1 MYKQKIKT
9 NQNKGVKMETKNE
22 NANVLAQIQSEII
35 ARKDQI
41 NNYAGFKYRT
51 AEGILAEVKPVVN
64 KYGFYIKLSDEIK
77 QIGGSLFLESRA
89 ELLDNSG
96 QVIISSTA
104 AALHEEARKGMSP
117 AQLSGATSSY
127 ARKYALCGLFGID
140 DAEQDIDALATHG
153 QNNQSQQAYSVVS
166 DEQAQILQEMIDAA
180 GVDIKRFLAAYK
192 CNSLSTFNAAYYDD
206 AIAKLKT
213 KLG

>member
-1 MYKQKIKT
+1 
-9 NQNKGVKMETKNE
+9 METKNE

-77 QIGGSLFLESRA
+77 QIGGSLFLETKA

-96 QVIISSTA
+96 QVVISSSA
-104 AALHEEARKGMSP
+104 VALHEEARKGMSP

-140 DAEQDIDALATHG
+140 DSEQDLDALATHKKNNNNKQAQ
-153 QNNQSQQAYSVVS
+153 QNNQRQQGYSVVTA
-166 DEQAQILQEMIDAA
+166 EQAQILQEMIDAA
-180 GVDIKRFLAAYK
+180 GVDIKRFLSAYQ
-192 CNSLSTFNAAYYDD
+192 CNSLGSFNAAYYDD

>member
-1 MYKQKIKT
+1 
-9 NQNKGVKMETKNE
+9 METKNE

-51 AEGILAEVKPVVN
+51 AEGILAEVKPVIN

-77 QIGGSLFLESRA
+77 QIGSSLFLESRA

-140 DAEQDIDALATHG
+140 DAEQDIDALTTHG
-153 QNNQSQQAYSVVS
+153 QNNQRQQAYSVVTA
-166 DEQAQILQEMIDAA
+166 EQAQILQEMIDAA
-180 GVDIKRFLAAYK
+180 GVDIKRFLSAYK

>member
-1 MYKQKIKT
+1 
-9 NQNKGVKMETKNE
+9 METKNE

-77 QIGGSLFLESRA
+77 QIGSSLFLESRA

-96 QVIISSTA
+96 QVAISSSA
-104 AALHEEARKGMSP
+104 VALHEEARKGMSP

-140 DAEQDIDALATHG
+140 DAEQDIDALTTHG
-153 QNNQSQQAYSVVS
+153 QNNQRQQTYSVVTA
-166 DEQAQILQEMIDAA
+166 EQAQILQEMIDAA
-180 GVDIKRFLAAYK
+180 GVDIQRFLSAYQ
-192 CNSLSTFNAAYYDD
+192 CNSLGSFNAAYYDD

>member
-1 MYKQKIKT
+1 
-9 NQNKGVKMETKNE
+9 METKNE

-51 AEGILAEVKPVVN
+51 AEGILAEVKPVIN

-77 QIGGSLFLESRA
+77 QIGSSLFLESRA

-140 DAEQDIDALATHG
+140 DAEQDIDALTTHG
-153 QNNQSQQAYSVVS
+153 QNNQRQQAYSVVTA
-166 DEQAQILQEMIDAA
+166 EQAQILQEMIDAA
-180 GVDIKRFLAAYK
+180 GVDIKRFLSAYK
-192 CNSLSTFNAAYYDD
+192 CNSLGSFNAAYYDD

>member
-1 MYKQKIKT
+1 
-9 NQNKGVKMETKNE
+9 METKNE

-77 QIGGSLFLESRA
+77 QIGGSLFLETKA

-96 QVIISSTA
+96 QVVISSSA
-104 AALHEEARKGMSP
+104 VALHEEARKGMSP

-140 DAEQDIDALATHG
+140 DAEQDLDALATHG
-153 QNNQSQQAYSVVS
+153 KNNNNKQAQQNSQRQQAYSVVTA
-166 DEQAQILQEMIDAA
+166 EQAQILQEMIDAA
-180 GVDIKRFLAAYK
+180 GVDIQRFLSAYQ
-192 CNSLSTFNAAYYDD
+192 CNSLSSFNAAYYDD

>member
-1 MYKQKIKT
+1 
-9 NQNKGVKMETKNE
+9 METKNE

-35 ARKDQI
+35 ARKDQV

-51 AEGILAEVKPVVN
+51 AEGILAEVKPVIN

-77 QIGGSLFLESRA
+77 QIGSSLFLESRA

-96 QVIISSTA
+96 QVVISSSA
-104 AALHEEARKGMSP
+104 VALHEEARKGMSP

-140 DAEQDIDALATHG
+140 DAEQDIDALTTHG
-153 QNNQSQQAYSVVS
+153 QNNQRQQAYSVVTA
-166 DEQAQILQEMIDAA
+166 EQAQILQEMIDAA
-180 GVDIKRFLAAYK
+180 GVDIKRFLSAYK
-192 CNSLSTFNAAYYDD
+192 CNSLGSFNATYYDD

>member
-1 MYKQKIKT
+1 M
-9 NQNKGVKMETKNE
+9 GTKNE

-77 QIGGSLFLESRA
+77 QIGSSLFLETKA

-96 QVIISSTA
+96 QVVISSSA
-104 AALHEEARKGMSP
+104 VALHEEARKGMSP

-140 DAEQDIDALATHG
+140 DAEQDLDALATHG
-153 QNNQSQQAYSVVS
+153 NNNNNKQAQQNNQRQQAYSVVTA
-166 DEQAQILQEMIDAA
+166 EQAQILQEMIDAA
-180 GVDIKRFLAAYK
+180 GVDIQRFLAAYQ
-192 CNSLSTFNAAYYDD
+192 CNSLDSFNAAYYDD

>member
-1 MYKQKIKT
+1 
-9 NQNKGVKMETKNE
+9 METKNE

-77 QIGGSLFLESRA
+77 QIGSSLFLESRA
-89 ELLDNSG
+89 ELLDNNG
-96 QVIISSTA
+96 LAIISSTA
-104 AALHEEARKGMSP
+104 VALHEEARKGMSP

-140 DAEQDIDALATHG
+140 DAEQDIDALDTHG
-153 QNNQSQQAYSVVS
+153 NNKQAQQNNQRQQAYSVVTA
-166 DEQAQILQEMIDAA
+166 EQAQILQEMIDAA
-180 GVDIKRFLAAYK
+180 GVDIQRFLSAYQ

>member
-1 MYKQKIKT
+1 
-9 NQNKGVKMETKNE
+9 METNNE
-22 NANVLAQIQSEII
+22 TAKIIALQSEII
-35 ARKDQI
+35 ARKDCF
-41 NNYAGFKYRT
+41 NNFGKYKYRT
-51 AEGILAEVKPVVN
+51 AEGILADVKPVAN
-64 KYGFYIKLSDEIK
+64 KYGFYIKLSDN
-77 QIGGSLFLESRA
+77 LELLGQHLVLKATA
-89 ELLDNSG
+89 ELLNAQG
-96 QVIISSTA
+96 VVVLTSTA
-104 AALHEEARKGMSP
+104 CALHAPEKKGMDL

-140 DAEQDIDALATHG
+140 DAGQDLDALAAHG
-153 QNNQSQQAYSVVS
+153 QNNQKQQSQQAYSVVS

-180 GVDIKRFLAAYK
+180 GVDIKRFLSAYK

>member
-1 MYKQKIKT
+1 
-9 NQNKGVKMETKNE
+9 METKNE

-51 AEGILAEVKPVVN
+51 AEGILAEVKPVIN

-77 QIGGSLFLESRA
+77 QIGSSLFLESRA

-96 QVIISSTA
+96 QVVISSSA
-104 AALHEEARKGMSP
+104 VALHEEARKGMSP

-140 DAEQDIDALATHG
+140 DAEQDIDALTTHG
-153 QNNQSQQAYSVVS
+153 QNNQRQQAYSVVTA
-166 DEQAQILQEMIDAA
+166 EQAQILQEMIDAA
-180 GVDIKRFLAAYK
+180 GVDIKRFLSAYK
-192 CNSLSTFNAAYYDD
+192 CNSLGSFNAAYYDD

>member
-1 MYKQKIKT
+1 
-9 NQNKGVKMETKNE
+9 METKNE

-35 ARKDQI
+35 AHKDQI

-77 QIGGSLFLESRA
+77 QIGGSLFLESKA

-96 QVIISSTA
+96 QVAISSSA
-104 AALHEEARKGMSP
+104 VVLHEEARKGMSP

-153 QNNQSQQAYSVVS
+153 QNNQSQQAYNVIS
-166 DEQAQILQEMIDAA
+166 DEQFQILQEMIDAA
-180 GVDIKRFLAAYK
+180 GVDIKRFLSAYK

>member
-1 MYKQKIKT
+1 
-9 NQNKGVKMETKNE
+9 METKNE

-51 AEGILAEVKPVVN
+51 AEGILAEVKPVIN
-64 KYGFYIKLSDEIK
+64 KYGFYIKLSDEVK
-77 QIGGSLFLESRA
+77 QIGGSLFLETKA

-96 QVIISSTA
+96 QVVISSSA
-104 AALHEEARKGMSP
+104 VALHEEARKGMSP

-140 DAEQDIDALATHG
+140 DAEQDLDALVTHG
-153 QNNQSQQAYSVVS
+153 KNNNNKQAQQNSQRQQAYSVVTA
-166 DEQAQILQEMIDAA
+166 EQAQILQELIDAA
-180 GVDIKRFLAAYK
+180 GVDIQRFLAAYQ
-192 CNSLSTFNAAYYDD
+192 CNSLGSFNAAYYDD

>member
-1 MYKQKIKT
+1 
-9 NQNKGVKMETKNE
+9 METKNE

-51 AEGILAEVKPVVN
+51 AEGILAEVMPVIN

-77 QIGGSLFLESRA
+77 QIGGSLFLETKA

-96 QVIISSTA
+96 QVVISSSA
-104 AALHEEARKGMSP
+104 VALHEEARKGMSP

-140 DAEQDIDALATHG
+140 DAEQDLDALATHG
-153 QNNQSQQAYSVVS
+153 NNKQAQQNSQRQQAHSVVS

-180 GVDIKRFLAAYK
+180 GVDIKRFLSAYK

>member
-1 MYKQKIKT
+1 
-9 NQNKGVKMETKNE
+9 METKNE
-22 NANVLAQIQSEII
+22 NVNVLAQIQSEII

-77 QIGGSLFLESRA
+77 QIGGSLFLETKA

-96 QVIISSTA
+96 QMVISSSA
-104 AALHEEARKGMSP
+104 VALHEEARKGMSP

-140 DAEQDIDALATHG
+140 DAEQDLDALATHG
-153 QNNQSQQAYSVVS
+153 KNNNNKQAQQNNQRQQAYSVVTA
-166 DEQAQILQEMIDAA
+166 EQAQILQEMIDAA
-180 GVDIKRFLAAYK
+180 GVDIQRFLSAYQ
-192 CNSLSTFNAAYYDD
+192 CNSLGSFNAAYYDD
-206 AIAKLKT
+206 AIAKLKA

>member
-1 MYKQKIKT
+1 
-9 NQNKGVKMETKNE
+9 METNNE
-22 NANVLAQIQSEII
+22 NANVLAQIQREII

>member
-1 MYKQKIKT
+1 
-9 NQNKGVKMETKNE
+9 METKNE

-153 QNNQSQQAYSVVS
+153 QNNQSQQGYNVIS
-166 DEQAQILQEMIDAA
+166 DEQFQILQEMIDAA

>member
-1 MYKQKIKT
+1 MK
-9 NQNKGVKMETKNE
+9 TKNE

-77 QIGGSLFLESRA
+77 QIGSSLFLETKA

-96 QVIISSTA
+96 QVVISSSA
-104 AALHEEARKGMSP
+104 VALHEEARKGMSP

-153 QNNQSQQAYSVVS
+153 QNNQRRQAYSVVTA
-166 DEQAQILQEMIDAA
+166 EQAQILQEMIDAA
-180 GVDIKRFLAAYK
+180 GVDIQRFLSAYQ
-192 CNSLSTFNAAYYDD
+192 CNSLGSFNAAYYDD

>member
-1 MYKQKIKT
+1 M
-9 NQNKGVKMETKNE
+9 GTKNE

-35 ARKDQI
+35 ARKDQV

-77 QIGGSLFLESRA
+77 QIGSSLFLESRA
-89 ELLDNSG
+89 ELLDNNG
-96 QVIISSTA
+96 LAIISSSA
-104 AALHEEARKGMSP
+104 VALHEEARKGMSP

-140 DAEQDIDALATHG
+140 DAAQDIDALATHG
-153 QNNQSQQAYSVVS
+153 QHNQSQQGYSVVS
-166 DEQAQILQEMIDAA
+166 DEQAQILQDMIDAT

>member
-1 MYKQKIKT
+1 
-9 NQNKGVKMETKNE
+9 METKNE

-77 QIGGSLFLESRA
+77 QIGGSLFLETKA

-96 QVIISSTA
+96 QVVISSSA
-104 AALHEEARKGMSP
+104 VALHEEARKGMSP

-140 DAEQDIDALATHG
+140 DAEQDLDALATHEKNNNNKQAQ
-153 QNNQSQQAYSVVS
+153 QNNQRQQWYSVVTAK
-166 DEQAQILQEMIDAA
+166 QAQILQEMIDAA
-180 GVDIKRFLAAYK
+180 GVDIKRFLAAYQ
-192 CNSLSTFNAAYYDD
+192 CNSLGSFNAAYYDD

>member
-1 MYKQKIKT
+1 
-9 NQNKGVKMETKNE
+9 METKNE

-140 DAEQDIDALATHG
+140 DAEQDLEALATHG
-153 QNNQSQQAYSVVS
+153 KNNNNKQAQQNSQRQQAYSVVTA
-166 DEQAQILQEMIDAA
+166 EQAQILQEMIDAA
-180 GVDIKRFLAAYK
+180 GVDIKRFLSAYK

>member
-1 MYKQKIKT
+1 MK
-9 NQNKGVKMETKNE
+9 TKNE

-77 QIGGSLFLESRA
+77 QIGSSLFLETKA

-96 QVIISSTA
+96 QVVISSSA
-104 AALHEEARKGMSP
+104 VALHEEARKGMSP

-153 QNNQSQQAYSVVS
+153 QNNQRQQAYSVVTA
-166 DEQAQILQEMIDAA
+166 EQAQILQEMIDAA
-180 GVDIKRFLAAYK
+180 GVDIQRFLSAYQ
-192 CNSLSTFNAAYYDD
+192 CNSLGSFNAAYYDD

>member
-1 MYKQKIKT
+1 
-9 NQNKGVKMETKNE
+9 METKNE
-22 NANVLAQIQSEII
+22 NVNVLAQIQSEII

-41 NNYAGFKYRT
+41 NNYASFKYRT
-51 AEGILAEVKPVVN
+51 AEGILAEVKPVIN

-77 QIGGSLFLESRA
+77 QIGSSLFLESRA

-140 DAEQDIDALATHG
+140 DAEQDIDALTTHG
-153 QNNQSQQAYSVVS
+153 QNNQRQQAYSVVTA
-166 DEQAQILQEMIDAA
+166 EQAQILQEMIDAA
-180 GVDIKRFLAAYK
+180 GVDIKRFLSAYK
-192 CNSLSTFNAAYYDD
+192 CNSLGSFNAAYYDD

>member
-1 MYKQKIKT
+1 
-9 NQNKGVKMETKNE
+9 METKNE

-140 DAEQDIDALATHG
+140 DAEQDLDALATHG
-153 QNNQSQQAYSVVS
+153 NNKQAQQHNQSQQGYSVVS

-180 GVDIKRFLAAYK
+180 GVDIERFLAAYK

>member
-1 MYKQKIKT
+1 
-9 NQNKGVKMETKNE
+9 METKNE
-22 NANVLAQIQSEII
+22 NANVLAQIQSEIV

-51 AEGILAEVKPVVN
+51 TEGILAEVKPVVN

-77 QIGGSLFLESRA
+77 QIGGSLFLETKA

-96 QVIISSTA
+96 QVVISSSA
-104 AALHEEARKGMSP
+104 VALHEEARKGMSP

-140 DAEQDIDALATHG
+140 DAEQGIDALAAHG
-153 QNNQSQQAYSVVS
+153 QNNQSQQAYSVVTA
-166 DEQAQILQEMIDAA
+166 EQAQILQEMIDAA
-180 GVDIKRFLAAYK
+180 GVDIKRFLSAYK
-192 CNSLSTFNAAYYDD
+192 CNSLSNFNATYYDD
-206 AIAKLKT
+206 AIAKLKA

>member
-1 MYKQKIKT
+1 M
-9 NQNKGVKMETKNE
+9 
-22 NANVLAQIQSEII
+22 
-35 ARKDQI
+35 
-41 NNYAGFKYRT
+41 
-51 AEGILAEVKPVVN
+51 
-64 KYGFYIKLSDEIK
+64 
-77 QIGGSLFLESRA
+77 
-89 ELLDNSG
+89 
-96 QVIISSTA
+96 IISSTA

-153 QNNQSQQAYSVVS
+153 QHNQSQQGYSVVS

-180 GVDIKRFLAAYK
+180 GVDIKRFLSAYK

>member
-1 MYKQKIKT
+1 
-9 NQNKGVKMETKNE
+9 METKNE

-153 QNNQSQQAYSVVS
+153 QNNQSQQAYNVIS
-166 DEQAQILQEMIDAA
+166 DEQFQILQEMIDAA

-192 CNSLSTFNAAYYDD
+192 CNSLSNFNAAYYDD

>member
-1 MYKQKIKT
+1 
-9 NQNKGVKMETKNE
+9 METKNE

-51 AEGILAEVKPVVN
+51 AEGILAEVKSVVN
-64 KYGFYIKLSDEIK
+64 KYGFYIKLSDEICVLADEVSK
-77 QIGGSLFLESRA
+77 IELFLESRA

-140 DAEQDIDALATHG
+140 DAEQDLDALATHG
-153 QNNQSQQAYSVVS
+153 NNKQAQQNNQRQQAYSVVTA
-166 DEQAQILQEMIDAA
+166 EQAQILQEMIDAA
-180 GVDIKRFLAAYK
+180 GVDIQRFLAAYQ
-192 CNSLSTFNAAYYDD
+192 CNSLGSFNAAYYDD

>member
-1 MYKQKIKT
+1 
-9 NQNKGVKMETKNE
+9 METNNE
-22 NANVLAQIQSEII
+22 TAKIIALQSEIV
-35 ARKDQI
+35 ARKDCF
-41 NNYAGFKYRT
+41 NNFGKYKYRT
-51 AEGILAEVKPVVN
+51 AEGILADVKPVAN
-64 KYGFYIKLSDEIK
+64 KYGFYIKLSDN
-77 QIGGSLFLESRA
+77 LELLGQHLVLKATA
-89 ELLDNSG
+89 ELLNAQG
-96 QVIISSTA
+96 IVVLTSTA
-104 AALHEEARKGMSP
+104 CALHAPEKKGMDL

-153 QNNQSQQAYSVVS
+153 QHNQSQQAYSVVS

-180 GVDIKRFLAAYK
+180 GVDIKRFLAAYQ
-192 CNSLSTFNAAYYDD
+192 CNSLGSFNAAYYDD

>member
-1 MYKQKIKT
+1 
-9 NQNKGVKMETKNE
+9 METNNE
-22 NANVLAQIQSEII
+22 TAKIIALQSEII
-35 ARKDQI
+35 ARKDCF
-41 NNYAGFKYRT
+41 NNFGKYKYRT
-51 AEGILAEVKPVVN
+51 AEGILADAKPVAN
-64 KYGFYIKLSDEIK
+64 KYGFYIKLSDD
-77 QIGGSLFLESRA
+77 LELLGQHLVLKATA
-89 ELLDNSG
+89 ELLNAQG
-96 QVIISSTA
+96 VVVLTSTA
-104 AALHEEARKGMSP
+104 CALHAPEKKGMDL

-140 DAEQDIDALATHG
+140 DAGQDLDELAARG
-153 QNNQSQQAYSVVS
+153 QNNQKQQSQQGYSVVS

-180 GVDIKRFLAAYK
+180 GVDIKRFLSAYK